1 MFASL
6 HTAHRVTDRL
16 QTTTHAGMLG
26 HLMQNLRQAAAL
38 RHQRHTLAELDDA
51 TLADIGLTRDQ
62 ALAEAAR
69 PLWDVPATWRR

>member
-1 MFASL
+1 
-6 HTAHRVTDRL
+6 
-16 QTTTHAGMLG
+16 MLG